1 MCKGFEQGRT
11 PRKCRE
17 ARREGKGGEGYAWV
31 FKNKEAGQRPLSL
44 SRRDELGKRAGNE
57 IVLRETQLGA
67 ASSNL
72 LYISAFLGVR
82 VEYVIGKS
90 PLPAHDITIN
100 TQYLIPQT
108 RLNSSQV

>member
-44 SRRDELGKRAGNE
+44 SLEGTSLGRELATISCYGRRNW
-57 IVLRETQLGA
+57 VLLHR
-67 ASSNL
+67 
-72 LYISAFLGVR
+72 ICCIF
-82 VEYVIGKS
+82 
-90 PLPAHDITIN
+90 
-100 TQYLIPQT
+100 
-108 RLNSSQV
+108 RLS

>member
-1 MCKGFEQGRT
+1 VKG
-11 PRKCRE
+11 
-17 ARREGKGGEGYAWV
+17 GGEGYAWV
-31 FKNKEAGQRPLSL
+31 LRARRLDRDLSL